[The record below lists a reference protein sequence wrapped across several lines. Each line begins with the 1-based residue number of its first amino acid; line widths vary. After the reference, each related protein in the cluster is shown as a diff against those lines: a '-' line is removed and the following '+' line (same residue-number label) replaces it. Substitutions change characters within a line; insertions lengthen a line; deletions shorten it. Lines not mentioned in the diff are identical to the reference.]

1 MEIVSKNDI
10 KKLPSDMA
18 SISPM
23 AVEIKLSGVA
33 GNTFNLTQ
41 LREILE
47 SRAATLR
54 LGMT

>member
-18 SISPM
+18 SISPI